1 MPVMPYK
8 LHASSCISS
17 FHCITLFWRPIFK
30 MQGSLALLGS
40 SFFGGIS
47 MRWFK
52 FNYVGVSV
60 NPGGIQ

>member
-1 MPVMPYK
+1 
-8 LHASSCISS
+8 
-17 FHCITLFWRPIFK
+17 

-52 FNYVGVSV
+52 FNYVGISV
-60 NPGGIQ
+60 NPGRIQ